1 MKNRLL
7 TVAAIAEIITGLA
20 LIVVPSFVVK
30 LLFGTDIAGVAV
42 ITSQF
47 AGLSLFALG
56 VACWPPSGVL
66 CGMLTYGSL
75 ATVGLLYLAL
85 RGTWVGPLLWPA
97 VVLHTILTLLFAR
110 AWFKP
115 QAEKAT

>member
-1 MKNRLL
+1 MEQG
-7 TVAAIAEIITGLA
+7 TALA
-20 LIVVPSFVVK
+20 LLVIPLAVGQLFFGCAELTGVVISVAQVTGIV
-30 LLFGTDIAGVAV
+30 LI
-42 ITSQF
+42 
-47 AGLSLFALG
+47 ALG

-66 CGMLTYGSL
+66 CEMLTYGSL

-97 VVLHTILTLLFAR
+97 VVLHAILTLLFAR
-110 AWFKP
+110 GWFKP